1 MEYKE
6 FRNAAYRHLV
16 SCKQM
21 LADVTNTQIQQDV
34 KNRLCLEIYY
44 LSGYILE
51 TMLSYAVCSSMN
63 VEGDINKSKPFTT
76 DSAEFKTHRLMQK
89 YNYALNN
96 GCIGL
101 RNLCFFQ
108 TPHQNSDIQKLFTNW
123 TVEYRYKKR
132 ENISQDLLV
141 EYMNSIENIYEEI
154 FKKYTI

>member
-21 LADVTNTQIQQDV
+21 LSDVTDTQIKQDI

-44 LSGYILE
+44 LSGYVLE

-63 VEGDINKSKPFTT
+63 VEGDISKSKPFTQ
-76 DSAEFKTHRLMQK
+76 DSAEFKTHRLKQK
-89 YNYALNN
+89 YNYAINN

-108 TPHQNSDIQKLFTNW
+108 VPHKNKDIQSLFDKW
-123 TVEYRYKKR
+123 KVDYRYEKK
-132 ENISQDLLV
+132 ENISSDLLV
-141 EYMNSIENIYEEI
+141 EYINTIETIYQVI
-154 FKKYTI
+154 IKKYTI

>member
-1 MEYKE
+1 MEYRE

-21 LADVTNTQIQQDV
+21 LSDVTNTSIRQDI

-44 LSGYILE
+44 ISGYILE

-63 VEGDINKSKPFTT
+63 VKGDINKSKPFKQ

-89 YNYALNN
+89 YTYAINN

-108 TPHQNSDIQKLFTNW
+108 IPHQNKEIQELFTKW
-123 TVEYRYKKR
+123 KVDYRYEKK
-132 ENISQDLLV
+132 ENISPDLLE
-141 EYMNSIENIYEEI
+141 EYIDSIENIYQVI
-154 FKKYTI
+154 IKKYTT

>member
-1 MEYKE
+1 MEYRE

-21 LADVTNTQIQQDV
+21 LSDVTNTSIRQDI

-44 LSGYILE
+44 ISGYILE

-63 VEGDINKSKPFTT
+63 VKGDINKSKPFKQ

-89 YNYALNN
+89 YTYAINN

-108 TPHQNSDIQKLFTNW
+108 IPHQNKKIQELFTKW
-123 TVEYRYKKR
+123 KVDYRYEKK
-132 ENISQDLLV
+132 ENISPDLLE
-141 EYMNSIENIYEEI
+141 EYIDSIENIYQVI
-154 FKKYTI
+154 IKKYTT

>member
-21 LADVTNTQIQQDV
+21 LSDVTNTQLQQDV

-44 LSGYILE
+44 LSGYVLE

-63 VEGDINKSKPFTT
+63 VEGNVYKSRPFTT
-76 DSAEFKTHRLMQK
+76 DSKEFKTHRLMQK
-89 YNYALNN
+89 YNYAIKN
-96 GCIGL
+96 GCLGL
-101 RNLCFFQ
+101 KNLCFFQ
-108 TPHQNSDIQKLFTNW
+108 TQHQNKDIQKLFANW
-123 TVEYRYKKR
+123 SVDYRYEKR

-141 EYMNSIENIYEEI
+141 EYITSIENVYCEI
-154 FKKYTI
+154 FKKYTR